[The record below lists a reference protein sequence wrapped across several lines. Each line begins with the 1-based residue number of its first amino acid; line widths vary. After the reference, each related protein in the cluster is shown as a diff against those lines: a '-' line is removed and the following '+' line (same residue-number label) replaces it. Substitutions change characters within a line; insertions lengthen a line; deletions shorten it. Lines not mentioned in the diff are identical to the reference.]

1 MLEQYLVHVRD
12 PINVGF
18 HLGSSEIWHVIR
30 SSYFSH
36 IGGLS
41 VVSAGSTNLPVPWP
55 IAAWYRFVAQGN
67 SAANCWSRS
76 WQGHLLLC
84 YSSSLG
90 KRAGQRCSSNS
101 DWKRQ
106 ECTQTNRKHRRSLLA
121 SWLLMLHWT
130 KRLMWLRPKARSRD
144 IFSSVRVKRKL
155 GLNTL
160 EQ

>member
-30 SSYFSH
+30 SSYFSR

-106 ECTQTNRKHRRSLLA
+106 EWTREPSWSRSERVVFLWVAVEGGLRKG
-121 SWLLMLHWT
+121 
-130 KRLMWLRPKARSRD
+130 D
-144 IFSSVRVKRKL
+144 
-155 GLNTL
+155 TL
-160 EQ
+160 ERDAGCRTCRIHL